1 MSSVVRV
8 VFWFCIDPMAHPHV
22 GMRNSSQIL
31 IYINVQK
38 ALDAGI
44 RFYMSSNGVVLT
56 EGDKDGYLRPE
67 FFERVVTRD
76 GQPVADW
83 EPSTTPA
90 SELASESALMA
101 NQILEPQTA
110 PAGSDS
116 VAANSID
123 DLQKT
128 TDKLSL

>member
-1 MSSVVRV
+1 
-8 VFWFCIDPMAHPHV
+8 MAHPHA